1 MSPVVDIVIPS
12 RGDSQSRRQLL
23 QDIERERQSIPDAI
37 TVTVEEGPSAA
48 ANRNAG
54 AQRGSAPWIAFLDDD
69 IRLPDGWLASTLEV
83 CKSGSAADLFSGP
96 IRSTHPRNL
105 FSMASEDFV
114 VRHKKYGDQWF
125 LAGAL
130 IIIRRSVFVDLGGF
144 DERFIGAGGED
155 WRLCVVAHAA
165 QCSVAVVPDLYVFH
179 DNPRNFRQLMAR
191 SRTYS
196 ISEAPSAPSKTSETG
211 DSGEQQTHHPLPLRV
226 ARWPVTEYRGFRLQG
241 RSRIRSLT
249 STALYVPWM
258 ASYLFHAR
266 QGHER

>member
-23 QDIERERQSIPDAI
+23 RDIERERQGVPDSI

-54 AQRGSAPWIAFLDDD
+54 AQRGSAPWVAFLDDD

-96 IRSTHPRNL
+96 IGSTHPRNV

-114 VRHKKYGDQWF
+114 VRHKEYGDQWF

-130 IIIRRSVFVDLGGF
+130 IIIRRSVLVRLGGF

-165 QCSVAVVPDLYVFH
+165 RCSVTVIPDLSVRH

-191 SRTYS
+191 SRTYG
-196 ISEAPSAPSKTSETG
+196 ISEAPSAPSTTSEVT
-211 DSGEQQTHHPLPLRV
+211 DSDERQTHRPLPLRI
-226 ARWPVTEYRGFRLQG
+226 ALWPVNEYRGFRLQG
-241 RSRIRSLT
+241 RSRIRSLI